1 MLVNEREGVG
11 LLSRVFDSKSIL
23 GICILLWCAFGVAR
37 AAQAPLK
44 TSSTASFA
52 VDRWAYSKQFSC
64 LPKDVPAD
72 EVVSYGFKGKQN
84 LTVEKKLIEMQA
96 RCRGGKLVD
105 AKGREIRFFRVSCW
119 GNPPD
124 DYLEIRQSENEQ
136 LATLKKRYTVIVFS
150 CNPMIQ

>member
-11 LLSRVFDSKSIL
+11 LLSRVLDSKSVL
-23 GICILLWCAFGVAR
+23 GICILLLFAFSVAR
-37 AAQAPLK
+37 AAQSPLK
-44 TSSTASFA
+44 TRSTASFA
-52 VDRWAYSKQFSC
+52 ADRKANSKEFAC
-64 LPKDVPAD
+64 LPKAVRAD

-124 DYLEIRQSENEQ
+124 DYLEIRKRENEE
-136 LATLKKRYTVIVFS
+136 LATLKKHYTVIVFS